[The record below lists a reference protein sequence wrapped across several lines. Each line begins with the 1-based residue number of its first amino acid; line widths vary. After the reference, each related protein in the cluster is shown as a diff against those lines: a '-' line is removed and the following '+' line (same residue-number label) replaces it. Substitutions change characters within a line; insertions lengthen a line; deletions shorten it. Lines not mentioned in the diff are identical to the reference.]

1 MGLHLGNFSSGN
13 WGVKSDALFA
23 EASAFLWAL
32 QLAKN
37 TGMQQIIEQC

>member
-1 MGLHLGNFSSGN
+1 MGLHLGNFSLGN

-23 EASAFLWAL
+23 EASTFLWAL

-37 TGMQQIIEQC
+37 IDMQQIIE

>member
-1 MGLHLGNFSSGN
+1 MGLHLGNFYSGN
-13 WGVKSDALFA
+13 WGVKSDAIFA